1 MSHKFLALLPPLLL
15 GLLAA
20 PVPGRPASGRAVG
33 PPAGHPAAPPD
44 SGRFATVRGT
54 VRLARSGRPL
64 AGVLLIVQS
73 CSFGYFGAI
82 GFAFTG
88 DSTRTD
94 AQGRYELRFRL
105 QEEGGIGYVVKFD
118 PEMGRRGNGPSR
130 YVFHGSSG
138 LVSSQDQPDRRFIN
152 PDKVDTVNFRP
163 DFAPN
168 SSRPIELHLPKV
180 GH

>member
-1 MSHKFLALLPPLLL
+1 MSHKLLALPPLLL

-20 PVPGRPASGRAVG
+20 SVPGHQVSGRAVRS
-33 PPAGHPAAPPD
+33 PVVRPAAPPD
-44 SGRFATVRGT
+44 SGRYTTVRGT
-54 VRLARSGRPL
+54 VRLAQSGRPL
-64 AGVLLIVQS
+64 AGVLLAIES
-73 CSFGYFGAI
+73 CSFGTLGAI

-105 QEEGGIGYVVKFD
+105 QEEGGRGYVVRFD
-118 PEMGRRGNGPSR
+118 PVMGRIGRPSR
-130 YVFHGSSG
+130 FIFNTNAEIFG
-138 LVSSQDQPDRRFIN
+138 PDRMPNSRIIR
-152 PDKVDTVNFRP
+152 PDTVTTANFAP

-168 SSRPIELHLPKV
+168 YSRPIDLHLPPA